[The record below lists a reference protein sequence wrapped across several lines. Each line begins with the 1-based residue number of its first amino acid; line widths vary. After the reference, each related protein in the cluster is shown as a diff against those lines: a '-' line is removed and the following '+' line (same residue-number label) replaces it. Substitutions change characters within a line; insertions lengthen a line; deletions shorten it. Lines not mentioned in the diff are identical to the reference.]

1 MVRKEGHAWL
11 LLDRHHQLLDSSEGA
26 INACHLTE
34 GEIKRLHRRFGH
46 PSVKRLQHLLDQAGH
61 VPDSEIML
69 RVKEMCEHC
78 QKHSDAPHRFRFKL
92 QDDIDFNHTV
102 YVDIAMFGKD
112 YALHMVDEATGFG
125 AAKLLRKAP
134 GSHTAKQ
141 VVNAF
146 KSAWIDT
153 YIGPPDFVVYDY
165 GTNFNS
171 ENFRSSLRAM
181 SLWKHTIR
189 LVRWKDI
196 IVRSD
201 VPTKSTANGRQS
213 CQRYSRP
220 QWINPYTSCIWS
232 LPQNDRNGSA
242 KSISSRARSNH
253 QESDEGGT
261 QTARKPHGPGRSTDQ
276 KRPRDHAHSRFE
288 DQGSSACVE
297 GEQRVAGTLR
307 ISGDGRRNLQNQ
319 HGQW

>member
-1 MVRKEGHAWL
+1 M
-11 LLDRHHQLLDSSEGA
+11 
-26 INACHLTE
+26 TE

-181 SLWKHTIR
+181 GSTPKLVPVEAHHSIGKVERYHRPLRRAYEIDCKWPSKLSTI
-189 LVRWKDI
+189 
-196 IVRSD
+196 
-201 VPTKSTANGRQS
+201 QS
-213 CQRYSRP
+213 AP
-220 QWINPYTSCIWS
+220 M
-232 LPQNDRNGSA
+232 D
-242 KSISSRARSNH
+242 
-253 QESDEGGT
+253 
-261 QTARKPHGPGRSTDQ
+261 
-276 KRPRDHAHSRFE
+276 
-288 DQGSSACVE
+288 
-297 GEQRVAGTLR
+297 
-307 ISGDGRRNLQNQ
+307 
-319 HGQW
+319 